1 MPAPRACA
9 GWELHWVGPD
19 GSRIASGK
27 VVWRGSLTGT
37 HTATDVNE
45 GTTFTLE
52 ITETAPGTLRVVL
65 PGGFAGIA
73 LKAG

>member
-9 GWELHWVGPD
+9 GWGLHWVGPD
-19 GSRIASGK
+19 GNRIASGK
-27 VVWRGSLTGT
+27 VVWRGGLTGT
-37 HTATDVNE
+37 HTATDVNA

-52 ITETAPGTLRVVL
+52 ITETSPGTLRVVL